1 MGKNTVK
8 IGNQQLMKLLRM
20 LKNKSS
26 KIIYPQVIKI
36 QNNRILKM

>member
-1 MGKNTVK
+1 MEKNTVK

-26 KIIYPQVIKI
+26 KIIYPLVIEI